1 MTNIEYF
8 KLQAKNLLKDYK
20 TRHLSD
26 DGDIYEYDTKYFD
39 IVGLFLDYDIMDDDP
54 KFEFTLGNAQHLIAQ
69 IVGFNKWA
77 ELIKA
82 PESELSE
89 ARKFLENHKSNEY
102 GSTSFIGHNFTPDG
116 RDVFEFSHNNES
128 DVPYHEELTD
138 KDRQAGI
145 DECYKNNMGFPAD
158 TIVKC
163 LHCGQLFK
171 FGDVKVRRLKAEFNG
186 GKEDDF
192 KEIVCKHY
200 PECDGNLLDL
210 IPVDTEMEGE

>member
-89 ARKFLENHKSNEY
+89 ARKFLENHKSNPITMKA
-102 GSTSFIGHNFTPDG
+102 TSHIM
-116 RDVFEFSHNNES
+116 
-128 DVPYHEELTD
+128 
-138 KDRQAGI
+138 
-145 DECYKNNMGFPAD
+145 KN
-158 TIVKC
+158 
-163 LHCGQLFK
+163 
-171 FGDVKVRRLKAEFNG
+171 
-186 GKEDDF
+186 
-192 KEIVCKHY
+192 
-200 PECDGNLLDL
+200 
-210 IPVDTEMEGE
+210 

>member
-1 MTNIEYF
+1 
-8 KLQAKNLLKDYK
+8 
-20 TRHLSD
+20 
-26 DGDIYEYDTKYFD
+26 
-39 IVGLFLDYDIMDDDP
+39 MDDDP

-102 GSTSFIGHNFTPDG
+102 GSTGFIGHNFTPDG

-210 IPVDTEMEGE
+210 IPVDTETEGE